1 MTSSFL
7 NHFNN
12 GDLRRAIDTPV
23 LHHQQQQMSLKLTPE
38 NLRKGLAVM
47 YAFGTWTLLGGMAF
61 VYWGSNK
68 DEPSA
73 LTPTYQAH
81 ERCRVAHGMLAA
93 LVLPVLVLGWTMADA
108 SGAKVDAAK
117 KPWFCHDLDCPTF
130 TLVAEHEGF
139 QERAYE
145 ASQWVMTR
153 VEGKAYERAV
163 FDGFMRLFRYIGGYN
178 KGVLS
183 SVAAGLKPRTFAT
196 SGQTRR
202 RSAPSVYLI
211 AVVMR
216 VRSVRCRRARA
227 EHNLTV
233 SFFVPPG
240 SREPPAP
247 SDPRVE
253 FTSLPAMTAF
263 VSSFDGYAMERDWL
277 HQSQLLAKALDDAK
291 LPYQLGSFHS
301 AGYDPPFRPINRHN
315 EVWIMKAE

>member
-1 MTSSFL
+1 
-7 NHFNN
+7 
-12 GDLRRAIDTPV
+12 
-23 LHHQQQQMSLKLTPE
+23 
-38 NLRKGLAVM
+38 
-47 YAFGTWTLLGGMAF
+47 
-61 VYWGSNK
+61 
-68 DEPSA
+68 
-73 LTPTYQAH
+73 
-81 ERCRVAHGMLAA
+81 AHGMLAV

-108 SGAKVDAAK
+108 SDGKVDAAE

-145 ASQWVMTR
+145 ATRWVMTR
-153 VEGKAYERAV
+153 VEGKPYERAV
-163 FDGFMRLFRYIGGYN
+163 VDGFMILFRYIGGYN
-178 KGVLS
+178 RGGVRVPMTAPVLCHVTPKG
-183 SVAAGLKPRTFAT
+183 
-196 SGQTRR
+196 
-202 RSAPSVYLI
+202 
-211 AVVMR
+211 
-216 VRSVRCRRARA
+216 ARA

-240 SREPPAP
+240 SGEPPAP